1 MLRLIKEINAMYW
14 SCAGVHF
21 LKSWHHQ
28 QSYGSTP
35 ECKVIVI
42 CDGNMIME
50 VLLLSIIVMAYWQP
64 WRPSIGGSYLK
75 LTKVAINGPLRRL
88 FCVRNILYA
97 IKHFVTLDSRL
108 LTWPLAKNSPT
119 NTGPRTTFWM
129 FRSKMLPCFTF
140 LACGAKGPSAGQAGT
155 IWAKGGKVRV
165 MRPLLLRPM
174 HGSPHH
180 HHHHPNVGLDR
191 IFGSLTLHLP
201 RF

>member
-1 MLRLIKEINAMYW
+1 MSDSGLTLRSDPVRPRPLSSVSMRPTAHLLMLRLIKEINAMYW

-21 LKSWHHQ
+21 LKSCHHQ

-50 VLLLSIIVMAYWQP
+50 VLPLSIIVIAYWQP

-108 LTWPLAKNSPT
+108 LNWPRAQNSPT

-129 FRSKMLPCFTF
+129 FRSKMLPYF
-140 LACGAKGPSAGQAGT
+140 PSLWGQRPIGRAG
-155 IWAKGGKVRV
+155 R
-165 MRPLLLRPM
+165 
-174 HGSPHH
+174 
-180 HHHHPNVGLDR
+180 D
-191 IFGSLTLHLP
+191 HLGQ
-201 RF
+201 RGES

>member
-1 MLRLIKEINAMYW
+1 MSDSGLTLRSDPVRPRPLSSVSMRPTAHLLMLRLIKEITKMATCGLGCVPPYNAMYW

-21 LKSWHHQ
+21 LKSCHHQ

-108 LTWPLAKNSPT
+108 LTWPRAKNSPT
-119 NTGPRTTFWM
+119 NTGPRTTF
-129 FRSKMLPCFTF
+129 
-140 LACGAKGPSAGQAGT
+140 
-155 IWAKGGKVRV
+155 
-165 MRPLLLRPM
+165 
-174 HGSPHH
+174 
-180 HHHHPNVGLDR
+180 
-191 IFGSLTLHLP
+191 
-201 RF
+201 